1 VLTFFTVILSVAL
14 ILVGLFAILLVL
26 MQKSPEGGGF
36 GSSLGGSAMESVFGG
51 DAGDVLV
58 RTTAKV
64 VAIFFVMALLL
75 SLCYVHRAK
84 MRDRRSSVR
93 LPEQIV
99 AVQRETAGAEK

>member
-1 VLTFFTVILSVAL
+1 MLTFFIVVLSVAL
-14 ILVGLFAILLVL
+14 VPVSIFAILLVL

-64 VAIFFVMALLL
+64 IAIFFALALLL

-84 MRDRRSSVR
+84 VSGQRATVH
-93 LPEQIV
+93 LPEQIL
-99 AVQRETAGAEK
+99 AIQREKDGL